1 MAKTYSIQEVQQKLA
16 KHIEGMIERV
26 ADDIQD
32 LAKREQIK
40 KSLWATAHEEP
51 GQHEAQEPG
60 VAPHME
66 PGGHEH
72 FEMNPTAG
80 PDAATAEPI
89 QGGNGVPPGQL
100 ADPNHQMISMVMGDG
115 PCPLCQQPEQ
125 SCHCLDSAVLGK
137 ALEKGDSDEHYNH
150 YLVHSGTGK
159 VHGGYEYKQDAHD
172 AAKDHEHA
180 GSLKVTHRSRVPHA
194 AKEAFH
200 RENDAMDKLH
210 KDDMGMGGPGS
221 LEMSEIEKS
230 KISGGQSTG
239 GASTG
244 MGGGPGG
251 ALSMSEEDGR
261 NKDPSKKQPS
271 KPVDGA
277 KMPPEAPKQI
287 KSVDGKK
294 PQPNPLNKV
303 GVPEAKPP
311 SGKVPG
317 GSSAPPMASTTSKPG
332 MTKEEPIAKA
342 VMQAAPPA
350 GGAPKPGGQSMAS
363 QMKGGG
369 ATALT
374 HPSDTSRA
382 AGHAAA
388 MGGAFT
394 PKGPISS
401 GLELAPKAG
410 APGAA
415 GAKPPA
421 PGGMPKPGGMAPAG
435 LKPPAPA
442 ARGVAPGGM
451 PSMPKP
457 GVAGMAAPKPMGAPV
472 AAPGA
477 APAAKPGI
485 FGKLFGKSEKCALC
499 GKEEHLGQCK

>member
-1 MAKTYSIQEVQQKLA
+1 MAKTYSVQEIQQKLA
-16 KHIEGMIERV
+16 KHIEGMIDRV
-26 ADDIQD
+26 AGDIQD

-51 GQHEAQEPG
+51 GQHEAVEPG

-66 PGGHEH
+66 PGKDEH

-80 PDAATAEPI
+80 PDAATAAPI

-100 ADPNHQMISMVMGDG
+100 ADPNHQLISQTMGDG

-125 SCHCLDSAVLGK
+125 GCKCLDSMVLGK
-137 ALEKGDSDEHYNH
+137 SLEKGDSDDHYNH
-150 YLVHSGTGK
+150 YLVHNSTGK
-159 VHGGYEYKQDAHD
+159 VHGGYEFKQDAHD

-180 GSLKVTHRSRVPHA
+180 GHLKVTHRSGVPHA

-200 RENDAMDKLH
+200 RENDSMEKLH
-210 KDDMGMGGPGS
+210 KDDIGMGGAGT
-221 LEMSEIEKS
+221 LEMKEVAKGGLM
-230 KISGGQSTG
+230 SGGQSMG
-239 GASTG
+239 GASAG

-261 NKDPSKKQPS
+261 NSDPSKKQPG

-287 KSVDGKK
+287 KSQDGKK
-294 PQPNPLNKV
+294 PKENPLGKV

-317 GSSAPPMASTTSKPG
+317 GTSAPPMASTTSKPG
-332 MTKEEPIAKA
+332 VTKEEPIAKA
-342 VMQAAPPA
+342 VMNPQMQQHANIDASKAAAPGA
-350 GGAPKPGGQSMAS
+350 GAVPKP
-363 QMKGGG
+363 
-369 ATALT
+369 ALT
-374 HPSDTSRA
+374 HPADMSRA
-382 AGHAAA
+382 NAHASA
-388 MGGAFT
+388 MGGAFQ

-401 GLELAPKAG
+401 GLELAGKPGAAPAP
-410 APGAA
+410 APGA
-415 GAKPPA
+415 KLPA
-421 PGGMPKPGGMAPAG
+421 PGGMAPKGLAPPGA
-435 LKPPAPA
+435 A
-442 ARGVAPGGM
+442 ARGAAPAPGGM
-451 PSMPKP
+451 QKP
-457 GVAGMAAPKPMGAPV
+457 AGMAVPKPMGMPM

-477 APAAKPGI
+477 APVAKPGI